1 MAKEQLG
8 SFEIPAEMRRLAEQS
23 MQQAQRA
30 FEGFISAAQRAA
42 GEVESRANAARA
54 GTRDV
59 SEKAMSFAEH
69 NVAASFD
76 FAQKLVRARDIEE
89 VMRLQRE
96 YIQAQIQ
103 ALNEQ
108 AKELGQSASKAAMD
122 AARPKF

>member
-1 MAKEQLG
+1 MAKEQMG
-8 SFEIPAEMRRLAEQS
+8 NFEIPAEMRRIAEQS

-30 FEGFISAAQRAA
+30 FEGFINAAQQAA
-42 GEVESRANAARA
+42 GEVESRANRARA

-59 SEKAMSFAEH
+59 TEKAMSFAER

-76 FAQKLVRARDIEE
+76 FAQKLVRARDLDE

-108 AKELGQSASKAAMD
+108 AKEIGQTVSKAAMD

>member
-8 SFEIPAEMRRLAEQS
+8 NFEIPAEMRRLAEQS

-30 FEGFISAAQRAA
+30 FEGFINAAQHATS
-42 GEVESRANAARA
+42 EVESRANAARA

-59 SEKAMSFAEH
+59 GEKAMSFAER

-76 FAQKLVRARDIEE
+76 FAQKLVRARDLDE

-108 AKELGQSASKAAMD
+108 AKEIGQTVTKAAMD
-122 AARPKF
+122 AAKPKF

>member
-8 SFEIPAEMRRLAEQS
+8 NFEIPAEMRRLAEQS

-30 FEGFISAAQRAA
+30 FEGFINAAHHAT

-59 SEKAMSFAEH
+59 GEKAMSFAER

-76 FAQKLVRARDIEE
+76 FAQKLVRARDLEE

-108 AKELGQSASKAAMD
+108 AKEIGQTVTKAAMD
-122 AARPKF
+122 AAKPKF